1 MDYISKENE
10 AVRVE
15 VSVASENNNAV
26 MSYGKQMVV
35 SVNAEQKKASD
46 EKKSVRDRLK

>member
-15 VSVASENNNAV
+15 VSEVRASNNAL

-35 SVNAEQKKASD
+35 SVNAEQKAPD